1 MTFEQMLKR
10 LKRLEKGEYY
20 CGDIGSLFLKVAN
33 KREYTINPLTGDKCP
48 KLAPTVLFSICF
60 DECKY
65 GLEYA
70 TNGKIRYIGTN
81 DIDTLIIS

>member
-1 MTFEQMLKR
+1 MTFEKLVKR

-20 CGDIGSLFLKVAN
+20 CGDIEALFLKVAN
-33 KREYTINPLTGDKCP
+33 KSEYTVNPITGDKCS
-48 KLAPTVLFSICF
+48 KLYPTIEFLQSFNRSKF
-60 DECKY
+60 

-70 TNGKIRYIGTN
+70 TNGKMRYIGTN

>member
-1 MTFEQMLKR
+1 MTMEQLIKR

-20 CGDIGSLFLKVAN
+20 CGDIDALFIKVAN
-33 KREYTINPLTGDKCP
+33 KSEYTVNVLTGDKYS
-48 KLAPTVLFSICF
+48 KLIPALLFSQCF

-70 TNGKIRYIGTN
+70 TKGKIRYIGTN
-81 DIDTLIIS
+81 DLQTLVIN